1 MFFVVKH
8 DGLSLV
14 DIHAGD
20 NLTILLKDRY
30 KDDLDFILDRDP
42 ALIGEPINFVD
53 LPDYLDIDHYD
64 DIADAEAR
72 AVDAW
77 NELLD

>member
-14 DIHAGD
+14 DIHAGGD
-20 NLTILLKDRY
+20 LTILLRDKY
-30 KDDLDFILDRDP
+30 ADDLEYIRDRDP
-42 ALIGEPINFVD
+42 SLIGEPINFAD

-64 DIADAEAR
+64 DIADAKAR
-72 AVDAW
+72 AIDAW
-77 NELLD
+77 NELRD

>member
-8 DGLSLV
+8 DGLALV

-20 NLTILLKDRY
+20 DLTILLRDKY
-30 KDDLDFILDRDP
+30 ADDLEYILEHDQS
-42 ALIGEPINFVD
+42 LIGQPINFAD

-64 DIADAEAR
+64 EIADAKAR
-72 AVDAW
+72 AIDAW